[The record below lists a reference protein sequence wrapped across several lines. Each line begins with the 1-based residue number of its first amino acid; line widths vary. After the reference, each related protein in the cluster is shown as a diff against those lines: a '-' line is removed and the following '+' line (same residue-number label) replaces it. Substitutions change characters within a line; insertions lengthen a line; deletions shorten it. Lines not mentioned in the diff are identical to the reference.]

1 MKILQVVPALNAGGV
16 ERTTIEIAQA
26 LCEKNHIAHVCSAG
40 GRLEGELAAADGILH
55 RLPLGAKNPVKMRRN
70 TRALIK
76 VIKSEGIDI
85 VHARSR
91 APAWSAHAA
100 ARYCGVPFMTT
111 YHGIYNAN
119 SKLKRRYNAIMAKG
133 DIVIA
138 NSQFTKDHIS
148 ATHGLSSD
156 DIVVIHRGVDM
167 QRFDPARVTA
177 PQIAAQRKTWGVPDQ
192 AVCLLLPGRLTSWK
206 GQAVAIKALAA
217 LNNPAAYLV
226 LLGDAQGRDDY
237 VTELD
242 VLAQQRG
249 VRARVIFA
257 GHSAD
262 MPIALS
268 ACDMALSCST
278 DPEAFG
284 RISAEAQAMG
294 KWIIASAHG
303 GSLENI
309 SDGVTGALIAPADEI
324 ALARAIETG
333 ASAKFSPEGS
343 RARIFAQFS
352 AALMK
357 QKTLAVYAQLYEP
370 QTRQA

>member
-1 MKILQVVPALNAGGV
+1 
-16 ERTTIEIAQA
+16 
-26 LCEKNHIAHVCSAG
+26 
-40 GRLEGELAAADGILH
+40 
-55 RLPLGAKNPVKMRRN
+55 
-70 TRALIK
+70 
-76 VIKSEGIDI
+76 
-85 VHARSR
+85 
-91 APAWSAHAA
+91 
-100 ARYCGVPFMTT
+100 MTT